1 MIFAVS
7 PLNYLSN
14 HLHYYHREMKKLEKE
29 ELRKKIRMED
39 LDAKDGTTASSERS
53 PERFQDGTER
63 QEDNNGCNNS
73 ASQQPVAPHFG
84 NNMHF
89 PQMMNGPFPPNQHYG
104 LMQQHQDMIMNSMNP
119 MQAHYFMAQQYHQQ
133 QHHHAMMQAN
143 GHSSFF
149 EQHNKGHNMP
159 PANSEGMSKM
169 SASKN
174 QNQVG
179 VTSHF
184 DQHHPGIGP
193 PGEGEASQ
201 LHMQSAFENGGYGNM
216 TNMSEEEAYAHF
228 LRQQHCD
235 KASAA

>member
-1 MIFAVS
+1 
-7 PLNYLSN
+7 
-14 HLHYYHREMKKLEKE
+14 
-29 ELRKKIRMED
+29 
-39 LDAKDGTTASSERS
+39 
-53 PERFQDGTER
+53 
-63 QEDNNGCNNS
+63 
-73 ASQQPVAPHFG
+73 
-84 NNMHF
+84 
-89 PQMMNGPFPPNQHYG
+89 
-104 LMQQHQDMIMNSMNP
+104 
-119 MQAHYFMAQQYHQQ
+119 
-133 QHHHAMMQAN
+133 
-143 GHSSFF
+143 
-149 EQHNKGHNMP
+149 MP